1 MNNIKLLVI
10 TFVIIEVFVSIF
22 ILRDL
27 NRRIDTEIASK
38 VNTIT
43 TQKEIIYNNVVNDA
57 LSKFQILYTNQN
69 FFKDINEINTL
80 TGKERENAIRRM
92 HHHFLDMYVNF
103 IPGSVNL
110 IRIYDKS
117 GQLIGR
123 YVDGEL
129 DPSSFNSSFHIIH
142 PVKESILFTID
153 SKDIAVIIPHKLQ
166 YNNEIYGY
174 IEFGMTADSFLNHIE
189 TLYSSSY
196 IFLIKNTYIDKGG
209 LEDIKGQDISRYKVM
224 TGTHYY
230 IPDVILKAII
240 NNIDYIVSSR
250 KDVKN
255 FIKDIYIDGIRYW
268 GVFISIYDIDNNEL
282 GYVAEI
288 MPNNYIYQLKNVAFF
303 LWLLITVALWLFA
316 FIVIV
321 MERNKHSILQLN
333 RVLEGYKLAV
343 DNSSQIIEF
352 SSDLVITNV
361 NQKFLDLMGGQI
373 DEYIGETLVHFAK
386 RCSEPKKYIN
396 SFDKESTNTVFNG
409 IYEFTTKYSK
419 KAVLSISSTPI
430 MNSQGDVINILCVM
444 SDLTP
449 EYSAINEL
457 KAAEDKSE
465 EFITILTDYI
475 NATGNTL
482 VVYKKDFTLEYSNSS
497 HASDPYDN
505 IVNCY
510 KHYVGRCTRACS
522 ECYVKQ
528 VFEEKIKISYEVIEE
543 ENNIYE
549 MISFF
554 PILDKRGNVRLVV
567 CEHRNIFD
575 KVESQKTLLESN
587 EKERAMVTQLQ
598 EMVQARDIA
607 KAEAEHASKAKSS
620 FLANMSHEIRTP
632 INGILGFLALLK
644 DCKMDETA
652 KEYLKIIS
660 ASSESLLGVIN
671 DILDFSKIESGK
683 MELEK
688 VPFSII
694 ADIEAVADMYMAR
707 AEEKKIELTSYTDPT
722 LPRQV
727 LGDSL
732 KIKQIIT
739 NLLSNAVKF
748 TPENGNISLDV
759 RCIYRENGIVRVK
772 FSVSD
777 TGIGIN
783 NDTKEKIFSPFA
795 QGDTSITRRF
805 GGTGLGLSISHSML
819 EMMNSKLELET
830 KENKGSTFSFEL
842 SLKIIDENDYVEN
855 IVDKNKKIMLYLNS
869 SACRRVLEDY
879 MQALNIN
886 FTNCNDDIN
895 MITEDTD
902 FVIIDSGK
910 DIEKFKE
917 LFQKMPYKDKI
928 KYIIGTYSIYKS
940 QISRIEGISRII
952 LKPVTLT
959 RLNNLFKSLMQKNY
973 KEDDSLSDSNKI
985 VELKG
990 DILVVEDNPVNQK
1003 LIVIFLEKAGF
1014 NVTVA
1019 GNGKEALDIIES
1031 GKTFNI
1037 IFMDIHMPVMDGVTA
1052 TKHIRQMGIKTP
1064 IIALTANVI
1073 KEDMDNF
1080 LASGMDGHIAKPI
1093 NFDKLQEVLLQYIK
1107 A

>member
-1 MNNIKLLVI
+1 
-10 TFVIIEVFVSIF
+10 
-22 ILRDL
+22 
-27 NRRIDTEIASK
+27 
-38 VNTIT
+38 
-43 TQKEIIYNNVVNDA
+43 
-57 LSKFQILYTNQN
+57 
-69 FFKDINEINTL
+69 
-80 TGKERENAIRRM
+80 
-92 HHHFLDMYVNF
+92 
-103 IPGSVNL
+103 
-110 IRIYDKS
+110 
-117 GQLIGR
+117 
-123 YVDGEL
+123 
-129 DPSSFNSSFHIIH
+129 
-142 PVKESILFTID
+142 
-153 SKDIAVIIPHKLQ
+153 
-166 YNNEIYGY
+166 
-174 IEFGMTADSFLNHIE
+174 MT
-189 TLYSSSY
+189 
-196 IFLIKNTYIDKGG
+196 
-209 LEDIKGQDISRYKVM
+209 
-224 TGTHYY
+224 
-230 IPDVILKAII
+230 
-240 NNIDYIVSSR
+240 
-250 KDVKN
+250 
-255 FIKDIYIDGIRYW
+255 
-268 GVFISIYDIDNNEL
+268 
-282 GYVAEI
+282 
-288 MPNNYIYQLKNVAFF
+288 
-303 LWLLITVALWLFA
+303 
-316 FIVIV
+316 
-321 MERNKHSILQLN
+321 
-333 RVLEGYKLAV
+333 
-343 DNSSQIIEF
+343 
-352 SSDLVITNV
+352 
-361 NQKFLDLMGGQI
+361 
-373 DEYIGETLVHFAK
+373 
-386 RCSEPKKYIN
+386 
-396 SFDKESTNTVFNG
+396 
-409 IYEFTTKYSK
+409 
-419 KAVLSISSTPI
+419 
-430 MNSQGDVINILCVM
+430 SQGDVVNILCVM

-457 KAAEDKSE
+457 KAAEDRSE

-510 KHYVGRCTRACS
+510 KHYVGRCTRACQ

-587 EKERAMVTQLQ
+587 EKERAMVAQLQ

-688 VPFSII
+688 VPFSIVT
-694 ADIEAVADMYMAR
+694 DIEAIADMYMAR
-707 AEEKKIELTSYTDPT
+707 AEEKKIELTSYTDPR
-722 LPRQV
+722 LPRKV

-732 KIKQIIT
+732 KIKQIMT

-748 TPENGNISLDV
+748 TPAEGFISVDV
-759 RCIYRENGIVRVK
+759 RCIYKENGTVRVK
-772 FSVSD
+772 FSVTD

-830 KENKGSTFSFEL
+830 EENKGSTFSFEL
-842 SLKIIDENDYVEN
+842 SLKIIEEADYIEKF
-855 IVDKNKKIMLYLNS
+855 DTSFKMLLFES
-869 SACRRVLEDY
+869 HGECGRVLEEY
-879 MQALNIN
+879 MSSLNIKV
-886 FTNCNDDIN
+886 TDCHGDYSK
-895 MITEDTD
+895 ITEDTD
-902 FVIIDSGK
+902 YVLIDSGR
-910 DIEKFKE
+910 DIEHFKE
-917 LFQKMPYKDKI
+917 IFAKMPYKDKV
-928 KYIIGTYSIYKS
+928 KYIVGSYSIYKNELS
-940 QISRIEGISRII
+940 KIDGISHIF
-952 LKPVTLT
+952 LKPATLT
-959 RLNNLFKSLMQKNY
+959 RIHDMFARLMQKNY
-973 KEDDSLSDSNKI
+973 KEDEKLSDTDKK
-985 VELKG
+985 VTLKG

-1003 LIVIFLEKAGF
+1003 LIVIFLQKAGF

-1019 GNGKEALDIIES
+1019 GNGKEAVDIVSS
-1031 GKTFNI
+1031 GKVFDI

-1052 TKHIRQMGIKTP
+1052 TKEIRAMGTTTP

-1080 LASGMDGHIAKPI
+1080 IASGMNSHIAKPI
-1093 NFDKLQEVLLQYIK
+1093 NFDKLNEVLLQYLK

>member
-10 TFVIIEVFVSIF
+10 VFVVIEIFVSIF
-22 ILRDL
+22 ILSDL
-27 NRRIDTEIASK
+27 NRRIDTEIASRVK
-38 VNTIT
+38 TMT
-43 TQKEIIYNNVVNDA
+43 TQKEIIYNNVLNDA
-57 LSKFQILYTNQN
+57 LSKFQILYANKE
-69 FFKDINEINTL
+69 FFNDIEEINKL
-80 TGKERENAIRRM
+80 TGKERENAIKRM
-92 HHHFLDMYVNF
+92 HHYFLDMYVNF
-103 IPGSVNL
+103 IPGSINL

-117 GQLIGR
+117 GKLIGR

-129 DPSSFNSSFHIIH
+129 DPSSFNSSFHIIY
-142 PVKESILFTID
+142 PTKESRRFTID
-153 SKDIAVIIPHKLQ
+153 SKDMAVIIPYRLQ
-166 YNNEIYGY
+166 HNNEVYGY

-189 TLYSSSY
+189 PLYSSSY
-196 IFLIKNTYIDKGG
+196 IFLIKNTYIEKGG
-209 LEDIKGQDISRYKVM
+209 IEDIQGQDINKYKVM
-224 TGTHYY
+224 TGSYYY
-230 IPDVILKAII
+230 IPDIILKAII

-255 FIKDIYIDGIRYW
+255 FIKVYIDGTRYW
-268 GVFISIYDIDNNEL
+268 GVCISIYDIDNNEL

-288 MPNNYIYQLKNVAFF
+288 MPNSYIYQLNNIAFF

-321 MERNKHSILQLN
+321 MGRNKYSIMQLN
-333 RVLEGYKLAV
+333 RVLAGYKLAV

-361 NQKFLDLMGGQI
+361 NQKFLDLMGGYI
-373 DEYIGETLVHFAK
+373 DEYIGETLIHFAK
-386 RCSEPKKYIN
+386 RCSEPNKFIN
-396 SFDKESTNTVFNG
+396 SFNSESTNTIFNG
-409 IYEFTTKYSK
+409 IYEFTTKHSK
-419 KAVLSISSTPI
+419 KAVLSVSSTPI
-430 MNSQGDVINILCVM
+430 TTSQGDIIKILCVM

-457 KAAEDKSE
+457 KAAEDRSE

-475 NATGNTL
+475 NAAGNTL

-497 HASDPYDN
+497 HVSDPYDN

-510 KHYVGRCTRACS
+510 KHHVGRCTRACQ

-528 VFEEKIKISYEVIEE
+528 VFEEKVKISYEVIEE

-575 KVESQKTLLESN
+575 KVEYQKTLLESN
-587 EKERAMVTQLQ
+587 EKEHAMVAQLQ

-607 KAEAEHASKAKSS
+607 KAEAEHASKAKSL

-632 INGILGFLALLK
+632 INGILGFLAILK
-644 DCKMDETA
+644 DCKMDDTA

-660 ASSESLLGVIN
+660 ASSENLLGVIN
-671 DILDFSKIESGK
+671 GILDFSKIESGK

-688 VPFSII
+688 VPFSIVT
-694 ADIEAVADMYMAR
+694 DIETVADMYMAR
-707 AEEKKIELTSYTDPT
+707 AEEKKIELTSYIDPL
-722 LPRQV
+722 LPRKV

-732 KIKQIIT
+732 KIKQIMT

-759 RCIYRENGIVRVK
+759 RCIYKENGIVRVK
-772 FSVSD
+772 FSVTD

-783 NDTKEKIFSPFA
+783 NDTKEKIFSPFS

-819 EMMNSKLELET
+819 EMMNSQLELET
-830 KENKGSTFSFEL
+830 EENKGSTFSFEF
-842 SLKIIDENDYVEN
+842 SLKIIDDTDY
-855 IVDKNKKIMLYLNS
+855 IKKFDTNFKMLLFES
-869 SACRRVLEDY
+869 QGECGRVLKDY
-879 MQALNIN
+879 MYSLNIKV
-886 FTNCNDDIN
+886 TDCNGDYSK
-895 MITEDTD
+895 ITEDTD
-902 FVIIDSGK
+902 YVLIDAGK
-910 DIEKFKE
+910 DVEQFKE
-917 LFQKMPYKDKI
+917 VFAKMPYKDKI
-928 KYIIGTYSIYKS
+928 KYIVASYSIDKNKLS
-940 QISRIEGISRII
+940 KIDGISHIF
-952 LKPVTLT
+952 LKPATLT
-959 RLNNLFKSLMQKNY
+959 RIHDIFARLMQKNY
-973 KEDDSLSDSNKI
+973 KEDEKI
-985 VELKG
+985 ADTDKKVTLKG

-1003 LIVIFLEKAGF
+1003 LIVIFLQKAGF

-1019 GNGKEALDIIES
+1019 GNGKEAVDIVS
-1031 GKTFNI
+1031 GGKSFDI
-1037 IFMDIHMPVMDGVTA
+1037 IFMDIHMPVMDGVSS
-1052 TKHIRQMGIKTP
+1052 TKEIRAMGITIP

-1080 LASGMDGHIAKPI
+1080 IASGMNSHIAKPI
-1093 NFDKLQEVLLQYIK
+1093 NFNKLQEVLLQYIK

>member
-10 TFVIIEVFVSIF
+10 TFVVIEIFVSIF

-27 NRRIDTEIASK
+27 NRRIDVEIASR

-57 LSKFQILYTNQN
+57 LSKFQILYTNQA
-69 FFKDINEINTL
+69 FCEDIKEINSL

-103 IPGSVNL
+103 IPGSANL

-117 GQLIGR
+117 GKLIGR

-129 DPSSFNSSFHIIH
+129 DPSSFNSSFHIIY
-142 PVKESILFTID
+142 PTKESRLFTID
-153 SKDIAVIIPHKLQ
+153 SKDIVVIIPHKLQ
-166 YNNEIYGY
+166 HNNEVYGY

-189 TLYSSSY
+189 TLYSSLY

-209 LEDIKGQDISRYKVM
+209 KEDIQGMDIGEYKVM
-224 TGTHYY
+224 TGRHHH
-230 IPDVILKAII
+230 ISEIVLKGII
-240 NNIDYIVSSR
+240 NNIDYVVSLQ
-250 KDVKN
+250 KDAKN
-255 FIKDIYIDGIRYW
+255 FIKDIYMDGARYW
-268 GVFISIYDIDNNEL
+268 GVFISINDIDDNEL

-321 MERNKHSILQLN
+321 MDRNKYSMMQLN

-352 SSDLVITNV
+352 SSDLFITNV

-373 DEYIGETLVHFAK
+373 DEYIGETLAHFAK
-386 RCSEPKKYIN
+386 RCSEPKKFIN
-396 SFDKESTNTVFNG
+396 SFNSESTNTVFNG
-409 IYEFTTKYSK
+409 IYEFTTKHSK

-430 MNSQGDVINILCVM
+430 MNSYGGVINILCVM

-457 KAAEDKSE
+457 KVAEDRSE

-475 NATGNTL
+475 NATGNIL

-497 HASDPYDN
+497 QASDSYDN

-510 KHYVGRCTRACS
+510 KHYAGRCTRACR
-522 ECYVKQ
+522 ECYIKQ

-554 PILDKRGNVRLVV
+554 PIFDKHGNVRLVV

-575 KVESQKTLLESN
+575 KVESQKTLLELN
-587 EKERAMVTQLQ
+587 EKERAMVTQLH

-607 KAEAEHASKAKSS
+607 KAEAEHASKAKSL

-644 DCKMDETA
+644 DYKMDETA
-652 KEYLKIIS
+652 KEYLNIIS
-660 ASSESLLGVIN
+660 TSSESLLGVIN

-688 VPFSII
+688 VPFSIVT
-694 ADIEAVADMYMAR
+694 DIEAIADLYIAQ
-707 AEEKKIELTSYTDPT
+707 AEEKKIELTCYIDPL
-722 LPRQV
+722 LPHKL

-732 KIKQIIT
+732 KIKQIMT
-739 NLLSNAVKF
+739 NFLSNAVKF
-748 TPENGNISLDV
+748 TPEYGSISLDV
-759 RCIYRENGIVRVK
+759 RCIYKENGIARVK
-772 FSVSD
+772 FSVTD

-783 NDTKEKIFSPFA
+783 NATKEKIFSPFA

-819 EMMNSKLELET
+819 EMMNSQLELET
-830 KENKGSTFSFEL
+830 KENNGSTFSFEL
-842 SLKIIDENDYVEN
+842 SLKIIDDTDYIEKFDTN
-855 IVDKNKKIMLYLNS
+855 FKMFIFDSKNGCGRVMQEYMS
-869 SACRRVLEDY
+869 S
-879 MQALNIN
+879 LNIKIN
-886 FTNCNDDIN
+886 DCNGDYN
-895 MITEDTD
+895 KITEDTD
-902 FVIIDSGK
+902 YVLIDSGK
-910 DIEKFKE
+910 DIEHFKA
-917 LFQKMPYKDKI
+917 LFSKMPYKNKVQ
-928 KYIIGTYSIYKS
+928 YIAGSYSIYKNE
-940 QISRIEGISRII
+940 ISKIDGISHIF

-959 RLNNLFKSLMQKNY
+959 RLKNIFKNLVQKSY
-973 KEDDSLSDSNKI
+973 KEDKKLSDIDNQ
-985 VELKG
+985 VMLKG
-990 DILVVEDNPVNQK
+990 NVLVVEDNPVNQK
-1003 LIVIFLEKAGF
+1003 LMVIFLEKTGF

-1019 GNGKEALDIIES
+1019 GNGQEAVDIVSS
-1031 GKTFNI
+1031 GKEFDI
-1037 IFMDIHMPVMDGVTA
+1037 IFMDIHMPVMDGVSS
-1052 TKHIRQMGIKTP
+1052 TKEIRAKGINIP

-1080 LASGMDGHIAKPI
+1080 IASGMNKHVAKPI
-1093 NFDKLQEVLLQYIK
+1093 NFDKLQEVLLQYVK

>member
-1 MNNIKLLVI
+1 MNNIKLLVSA
-10 TFVIIEVFVSIF
+10 FVVIEIFVSIF

-27 NRRIDTEIASK
+27 NRRIDTEIASR

-43 TQKEIIYNNVVNDA
+43 TQKDIIYNNVVNDA
-57 LSKFQILYTNQN
+57 LSKFQILYTNQA
-69 FFKDINEINTL
+69 FLKDIEEINNL

-117 GQLIGR
+117 GKLIGR

-129 DPSSFNSSFHIIH
+129 DPSSFNSSFHIIY
-142 PVKESILFTID
+142 PTKESRLFTID
-153 SKDIAVIIPHKLQ
+153 SKDIAVIIPHRLQ
-166 YNNEIYGY
+166 YNNEVYGY

-196 IFLIKNTYIDKGG
+196 IFLIKNTYIEKGG
-209 LEDIKGQDISRYKVM
+209 IEDIQGQDISKYKVM
-224 TGTHYY
+224 TGSHYY
-230 IPDVILKAII
+230 IPDIILKAII
-240 NNIDYIVSSR
+240 NNIDYVVSSR

-255 FIKDIYIDGIRYW
+255 FIKDIYIDNTRYW

-288 MPNNYIYQLKNVAFF
+288 MPNNYIYQLKNVTFF
-303 LWLLITVALWLFA
+303 LWLLITIALWLFA

-321 MERNKHSILQLN
+321 MERNKHSIMQLN

-361 NQKFLDLMGGQI
+361 NQKFLDLMGGQL
-373 DEYIGETLVHFAK
+373 DEYIGETLAHFAK

-396 SFDKESTNTVFNG
+396 SFNTESTNTVFNG

-457 KAAEDKSE
+457 KATEDRSE

-497 HASDPYDN
+497 HAADPYDN

-510 KHYVGRCTRACS
+510 KHYVGRCTKTCND
-522 ECYVKQ
+522 CYVKQ
-528 VFEEKIKISYEVIEE
+528 VFKEKIKISYEVIEE

-575 KVESQKTLLESN
+575 KVESQKTLLISN
-587 EKERAMVTQLQ
+587 EKERAMVAQLQ

-644 DCKMDETA
+644 DCKM
-652 KEYLKIIS
+652 
-660 ASSESLLGVIN
+660 
-671 DILDFSKIESGK
+671 
-683 MELEK
+683 ELEM
-688 VPFSII
+688 VPFSIVT
-694 ADIEAVADMYMAR
+694 DIEAIADMYMAR
-707 AEEKKIELTSYTDPT
+707 AEEKRIELTSYIDPH
-722 LPRQV
+722 LPRKI

-732 KIKQIIT
+732 KIRQIMT

-748 TPENGNISLDV
+748 TPEDGYISLDV
-759 RCIYRENGIVRVK
+759 RCIYKENGFVRVK
-772 FSVSD
+772 FSVTD

-783 NDTKEKIFSPFA
+783 NDTKEKIFSPFL

-805 GGTGLGLSISHSML
+805 GGTGLGLSISYSML
-819 EMMNSKLELET
+819 EMMNSQLELET
-830 KENKGSTFSFEL
+830 EENKGSTFSFEL
-842 SLKIIDENDYVEN
+842 SLKIIDESDYIEKFDTN
-855 IVDKNKKIMLYLNS
+855 FKMLLFESYGE
-869 SACRRVLEDY
+869 CGRVLEEY
-879 MQALNIN
+879 MSSLNIKV
-886 FTNCNDDIN
+886 TDCHGDYSK
-895 MITEDTD
+895 ITEDTD
-902 FVIIDSGK
+902 YVLIDSGR
-910 DIEKFKE
+910 DIEYFKE
-917 LFQKMPYKDKI
+917 IFAKMPYKDKV
-928 KYIIGTYSIYKS
+928 KYIVGSYSIYKNE
-940 QISRIEGISRII
+940 ISKIDGVSYVF
-952 LKPVTLT
+952 LKPATLT
-959 RLNNLFKSLMQKNY
+959 KIHNMFARFEQKKY
-973 KEDDSLSDSNKI
+973 KEDKQLSDTDKK
-985 VELKG
+985 VMLKG

-1003 LIVIFLEKAGF
+1003 LIVIFLQKSGF

-1019 GNGKEALDIIES
+1019 CNGKEAVDIVSS
-1031 GKTFNI
+1031 GKEFNI

-1052 TKHIRQMGIKTP
+1052 TKAIRAMGIKTP
-1064 IIALTANVI
+1064 VIALTANVI

-1080 LASGMDGHIAKPI
+1080 IASGMNSHIAKPI

>member
-10 TFVIIEVFVSIF
+10 AFVVIEIFVSIF

-27 NRRIDTEIASK
+27 NRRIDTEISSK

-57 LSKFQILYTNQN
+57 LSKFQILYTNQA
-69 FFKDINEINTL
+69 FFKDIEEINKL

-117 GQLIGR
+117 GKLIGR

-129 DPSSFNSSFHIIH
+129 DPSSFNSSFHIIY
-142 PVKESILFTID
+142 PTKESRLFTID
-153 SKDIAVIIPHKLQ
+153 SKDIAVIIPHRLQ

-209 LEDIKGQDISRYKVM
+209 LEDIQGQDISKYKVM
-224 TGTHYY
+224 TGSHYY
-230 IPDVILKAII
+230 IPDIILKAII
-240 NNIDYIVSSR
+240 NNIDYVVSSR

-255 FIKDIYIDGIRYW
+255 FIKDIYIDNTRYW

-321 MERNKHSILQLN
+321 MERNKYSIMQLN

-373 DEYIGETLVHFAK
+373 DEYIGETLTHFAK

-396 SFDKESTNTVFNG
+396 SFNTESTNTVFNG
-409 IYEFTTKYSK
+409 IYEFTTKHSK

-430 MNSQGDVINILCVM
+430 MNSQGEVINILCVM

-457 KAAEDKSE
+457 KSAEDRSE

-510 KHYVGRCTRACS
+510 KHYVGRCTRACQ

-587 EKERAMVTQLQ
+587 EKERAMVAQLQ

-644 DCKMDETA
+644 DCKMDDTA

-688 VPFSII
+688 VPFSIVT
-694 ADIEAVADMYMAR
+694 DIEAIADMYMAR
-707 AEEKKIELTSYTDPT
+707 AEEKKIELTSYTDPR
-722 LPRQV
+722 LPRKV

-732 KIKQIIT
+732 KIKQIMT

-748 TPENGNISLDV
+748 TPAEGSISVDV
-759 RCIYRENGIVRVK
+759 RCIYKENGTVRVK
-772 FSVSD
+772 FSVTD

-830 KENKGSTFSFEL
+830 EENKGSTFSFEL
-842 SLKIIDENDYVEN
+842 SLKIIEEADYIEKF
-855 IVDKNKKIMLYLNS
+855 DTSFKMLLFES
-869 SACRRVLEDY
+869 HGECGRVLEEY
-879 MQALNIN
+879 MSSLNIKV
-886 FTNCNDDIN
+886 TDCHGDYSK
-895 MITEDTD
+895 ITEDTD
-902 FVIIDSGK
+902 YVLIDSGR
-910 DIEKFKE
+910 DIEHFKE
-917 LFQKMPYKDKI
+917 IFAKMPYKDKV
-928 KYIIGTYSIYKS
+928 KYIVGSYSIYKNELS
-940 QISRIEGISRII
+940 KIDGISHIF
-952 LKPVTLT
+952 LKPATLT
-959 RLNNLFKSLMQKNY
+959 RIHDMFARLMQKNY
-973 KEDDSLSDSNKI
+973 KEDEKLSDTDKK
-985 VELKG
+985 VTLKG

-1003 LIVIFLEKAGF
+1003 LIVIFLQKAGF

-1019 GNGKEALDIIES
+1019 GNGKEAVDIVSS
-1031 GKTFNI
+1031 GKVFDI

-1052 TKHIRQMGIKTP
+1052 TKEIRAMGITTP

-1080 LASGMDGHIAKPI
+1080 IASGMNSHIAKPI
-1093 NFDKLQEVLLQYIK
+1093 NFDKLNEVLLQYLK

>member
-10 TFVIIEVFVSIF
+10 VFVVIEIFVSIF
-22 ILRDL
+22 ILSDL
-27 NRRIDTEIASK
+27 NRRIDTEIASRVK
-38 VNTIT
+38 TMT
-43 TQKEIIYNNVVNDA
+43 TQKEIIYNNVLNDA
-57 LSKFQILYTNQN
+57 LSKFQILYANKE
-69 FFKDINEINTL
+69 FFNDIEEINKL
-80 TGKERENAIRRM
+80 TGKERENAIKRM
-92 HHHFLDMYVNF
+92 HHYFLDMYVNF
-103 IPGSVNL
+103 IPGSINL

-117 GQLIGR
+117 GKLIGR

-129 DPSSFNSSFHIIH
+129 DPSSFNSSFHIIY
-142 PVKESILFTID
+142 PTKESRRFTID
-153 SKDIAVIIPHKLQ
+153 SKDMAVIIPYRLQ
-166 YNNEIYGY
+166 HNNEVYGY

-189 TLYSSSY
+189 PLYSSSY
-196 IFLIKNTYIDKGG
+196 IFLIKNTYIEKGG
-209 LEDIKGQDISRYKVM
+209 IEDIQGQDINKYKVM
-224 TGTHYY
+224 TGSYYY
-230 IPDVILKAII
+230 IPDIILKAII

-255 FIKDIYIDGIRYW
+255 FIKVYIDGTRYW
-268 GVFISIYDIDNNEL
+268 GVCISIYDIDNNEL

-288 MPNNYIYQLKNVAFF
+288 MPNSYIYQLNNIAFF

-321 MERNKHSILQLN
+321 MGRNKYSIMQLN
-333 RVLEGYKLAV
+333 RVLAGYKLAV

-361 NQKFLDLMGGQI
+361 NQKFLDLMGGYI
-373 DEYIGETLVHFAK
+373 DEYIGETLIHFAK
-386 RCSEPKKYIN
+386 RCSEPNKFIN
-396 SFDKESTNTVFNG
+396 SFNSESTNTIFNG
-409 IYEFTTKYSK
+409 IYEFTTKHSK
-419 KAVLSISSTPI
+419 KAVLSVSSTPI
-430 MNSQGDVINILCVM
+430 TTSQGDIIKILCVM

-457 KAAEDKSE
+457 KAAEDRSE

-475 NATGNTL
+475 NAAGNTL
-482 VVYKKDFTLEYSNSS
+482 VVYKKDFTLECSNSS
-497 HASDPYDN
+497 HVSDPYDN

-510 KHYVGRCTRACS
+510 KHHVGRCTRACQ

-528 VFEEKIKISYEVIEE
+528 VFEEKVKISYEVIEE

-575 KVESQKTLLESN
+575 KVEYQKTLLESN
-587 EKERAMVTQLQ
+587 EKEHAMVAQLQ

-607 KAEAEHASKAKSS
+607 KAEAEHASKAKSL

-632 INGILGFLALLK
+632 INGILGFLAILK
-644 DCKMDETA
+644 DCKMDDTA

-660 ASSESLLGVIN
+660 ASSENLLGVIN
-671 DILDFSKIESGK
+671 GILDFSKIESGK

-688 VPFSII
+688 VPFSIVT
-694 ADIEAVADMYMAR
+694 DIETVADMYMAR
-707 AEEKKIELTSYTDPT
+707 AEEKKIELTSYIDPL
-722 LPRQV
+722 LPRKV

-732 KIKQIIT
+732 KIKQIMT

-759 RCIYRENGIVRVK
+759 RCIYKENGIVRVK
-772 FSVSD
+772 FSVTD

-783 NDTKEKIFSPFA
+783 NDTKEKIFSPFS

-819 EMMNSKLELET
+819 EMMNSQLELET
-830 KENKGSTFSFEL
+830 EENKGSTFSFEL
-842 SLKIIDENDYVEN
+842 SLKIIDDTDY
-855 IVDKNKKIMLYLNS
+855 IKKFDTNFKMLLFES
-869 SACRRVLEDY
+869 QGECGRVLKDY
-879 MQALNIN
+879 MYSLNIKV
-886 FTNCNDDIN
+886 TDCNGDYSK
-895 MITEDTD
+895 ITEDTD
-902 FVIIDSGK
+902 YVLIDAGK
-910 DIEKFKE
+910 DVEQFKE
-917 LFQKMPYKDKI
+917 VFAKMPYKDKI
-928 KYIIGTYSIYKS
+928 KYIVASYSIDKNKLS
-940 QISRIEGISRII
+940 KIDGISHIF
-952 LKPVTLT
+952 LKPATLT
-959 RLNNLFKSLMQKNY
+959 RIHDIFARLMQKNY
-973 KEDDSLSDSNKI
+973 KEDEKI
-985 VELKG
+985 ADTDKKVTLKG

-1003 LIVIFLEKAGF
+1003 LIVIFLQKAGF

-1019 GNGKEALDIIES
+1019 GNGKEAVDIVS
-1031 GKTFNI
+1031 GGKSFDI
-1037 IFMDIHMPVMDGVTA
+1037 IFMDIHMPVMDGVSS
-1052 TKHIRQMGIKTP
+1052 TKEIRAMGITIP

-1080 LASGMDGHIAKPI
+1080 IASGMNSHIAKPI
-1093 NFDKLQEVLLQYIK
+1093 NFNKLQEVLLQYIK

>member
-10 TFVIIEVFVSIF
+10 VFVVIEIFVSIF
-22 ILRDL
+22 ILSDL
-27 NRRIDTEIASK
+27 NRRIDTEIASRVK
-38 VNTIT
+38 TMT
-43 TQKEIIYNNVVNDA
+43 TQKEIIYNNVLNDA
-57 LSKFQILYTNQN
+57 LSKFQILYANKE
-69 FFKDINEINTL
+69 FFNDIEEINKL
-80 TGKERENAIRRM
+80 TGKERENAIKRM
-92 HHHFLDMYVNF
+92 HHYFLDMYVNF
-103 IPGSVNL
+103 IPGSINL

-117 GQLIGR
+117 GKLIGR

-129 DPSSFNSSFHIIH
+129 DPSSFNSSFHIIY
-142 PVKESILFTID
+142 PTKESRRFTID
-153 SKDIAVIIPHKLQ
+153 SKDMAVIIPYRLQ
-166 YNNEIYGY
+166 HNNEVYGY

-189 TLYSSSY
+189 HLYSSSY
-196 IFLIKNTYIDKGG
+196 IFLIKNTYIEKGG
-209 LEDIKGQDISRYKVM
+209 IEDIQGQDINKYKVM
-224 TGTHYY
+224 TGSYYY
-230 IPDVILKAII
+230 IPDIILKAII

-255 FIKDIYIDGIRYW
+255 FIKVYIDGTRYW
-268 GVFISIYDIDNNEL
+268 GVCISIYDIDNNEL

-288 MPNNYIYQLKNVAFF
+288 MPNSYIYQLNNIAFF

-321 MERNKHSILQLN
+321 MGRNKYSIMQLN
-333 RVLEGYKLAV
+333 RVLAGYKLAV

-361 NQKFLDLMGGQI
+361 NQKFLDLMGGYI
-373 DEYIGETLVHFAK
+373 DEYIGETLIHFAK
-386 RCSEPKKYIN
+386 RCSEPNKFIN
-396 SFDKESTNTVFNG
+396 SFNSESTNTIFNG
-409 IYEFTTKYSK
+409 IYEFTTKHSK
-419 KAVLSISSTPI
+419 KAVLSVSSTPI
-430 MNSQGDVINILCVM
+430 TTSQGDIIKILCVM

-457 KAAEDKSE
+457 KAAEDRSE

-475 NATGNTL
+475 NAAGNTL

-497 HASDPYDN
+497 HVSDPYDN

-510 KHYVGRCTRACS
+510 KHHVGRCTRACQ

-528 VFEEKIKISYEVIEE
+528 VFEEKVKISYEVIEE

-575 KVESQKTLLESN
+575 KVEYQKTLLESN
-587 EKERAMVTQLQ
+587 EKEHAMVAQLQ

-607 KAEAEHASKAKSS
+607 KAEAEHASKAKSL

-632 INGILGFLALLK
+632 INGILGFLAILK
-644 DCKMDETA
+644 DCKMDDTA

-660 ASSESLLGVIN
+660 ASSENLLGVIN
-671 DILDFSKIESGK
+671 GILDFSKIESGK

-688 VPFSII
+688 VPFSIVT
-694 ADIEAVADMYMAR
+694 DIETVADMYMAR
-707 AEEKKIELTSYTDPT
+707 AEEKKIELTSYIDPL
-722 LPRQV
+722 LPRKV

-732 KIKQIIT
+732 KIKQIMT

-759 RCIYRENGIVRVK
+759 RCIYKENGIVRVK
-772 FSVSD
+772 FSVTD

-783 NDTKEKIFSPFA
+783 NDTKEKIFSPFS

-819 EMMNSKLELET
+819 EMMNSQLELET
-830 KENKGSTFSFEL
+830 EENKGSTFSFEL
-842 SLKIIDENDYVEN
+842 SLKIIDDTDY
-855 IVDKNKKIMLYLNS
+855 IKKFDTNFKMLLFES
-869 SACRRVLEDY
+869 QGECGRVLKDY
-879 MQALNIN
+879 MYSLNIKV
-886 FTNCNDDIN
+886 TDCNGDYSK
-895 MITEDTD
+895 ITEDTD
-902 FVIIDSGK
+902 YVLIDAGK
-910 DIEKFKE
+910 DVEQFKE
-917 LFQKMPYKDKI
+917 VFAKMPYKDKI
-928 KYIIGTYSIYKS
+928 KYIVASYSIDKNKLS
-940 QISRIEGISRII
+940 KIDGISHIF
-952 LKPVTLT
+952 LKPATLT
-959 RLNNLFKSLMQKNY
+959 RIHDIFARLMQKNY
-973 KEDDSLSDSNKI
+973 KEDEKI
-985 VELKG
+985 ADTDKKVTLKG

-1003 LIVIFLEKAGF
+1003 LIVIFLQKAGF

-1019 GNGKEALDIIES
+1019 GNGKEAVDIVS
-1031 GKTFNI
+1031 GGKSFDI
-1037 IFMDIHMPVMDGVTA
+1037 IFMDIHMPVMDGVSS
-1052 TKHIRQMGIKTP
+1052 TKEIRAMGITIP

-1080 LASGMDGHIAKPI
+1080 IASGMNSHIAKPI
-1093 NFDKLQEVLLQYIK
+1093 NFNKLQEVLLQYIK

>member
-10 TFVIIEVFVSIF
+10 VFVVIEIFVSIF
-22 ILRDL
+22 ILSDL
-27 NRRIDTEIASK
+27 NRRIDTEIASRVK
-38 VNTIT
+38 TMT
-43 TQKEIIYNNVVNDA
+43 TQKEIIYNNVLNDA
-57 LSKFQILYTNQN
+57 LSKFQILYANKE
-69 FFKDINEINTL
+69 FFNDIEEINKL
-80 TGKERENAIRRM
+80 TGKERENAIKRM
-92 HHHFLDMYVNF
+92 HHYFLDMYVNF
-103 IPGSVNL
+103 IPGSINL

-117 GQLIGR
+117 GKLIGR

-129 DPSSFNSSFHIIH
+129 DPSSFNSSFHIIY
-142 PVKESILFTID
+142 PTKESRRFTID
-153 SKDIAVIIPHKLQ
+153 SKDMAVIIPYRLQ
-166 YNNEIYGY
+166 HNNEVYGY

-189 TLYSSSY
+189 PLYSSSY
-196 IFLIKNTYIDKGG
+196 IFLIKNTYIEKGG
-209 LEDIKGQDISRYKVM
+209 IEDIQGQDINKYKVM
-224 TGTHYY
+224 TGSYYY
-230 IPDVILKAII
+230 IPDIILKAII

-255 FIKDIYIDGIRYW
+255 FIKVYIDGTRYW
-268 GVFISIYDIDNNEL
+268 GVCISIYDIDNNEL

-288 MPNNYIYQLKNVAFF
+288 MPNSYIYQLNNIAFF

-321 MERNKHSILQLN
+321 MGRNKYSIMQLN
-333 RVLEGYKLAV
+333 RVLAGYKLAV

-361 NQKFLDLMGGQI
+361 NQKFLDLMGGYI
-373 DEYIGETLVHFAK
+373 DEYIGETLIHFAK
-386 RCSEPKKYIN
+386 RCSEPNKFIN
-396 SFDKESTNTVFNG
+396 SFNSESTNTIFNG
-409 IYEFTTKYSK
+409 IYEFTTKHSK
-419 KAVLSISSTPI
+419 KAVLSVSSTPI
-430 MNSQGDVINILCVM
+430 TTSQGDIIKILCVM

-457 KAAEDKSE
+457 KAAEDRSE

-475 NATGNTL
+475 NAAGNTL

-497 HASDPYDN
+497 HVSDPYDN

-510 KHYVGRCTRACS
+510 KHHVGRCTRACQ

-528 VFEEKIKISYEVIEE
+528 VFEEKVKISYEVIEE

-575 KVESQKTLLESN
+575 KVEYQKTLLESN
-587 EKERAMVTQLQ
+587 EKEHAMVAQLQ

-607 KAEAEHASKAKSS
+607 KAEAEHASKAKSL

-632 INGILGFLALLK
+632 INGILGFLAILK
-644 DCKMDETA
+644 DCKMDDTA

-660 ASSESLLGVIN
+660 ASSENLLGVIN
-671 DILDFSKIESGK
+671 GILDFSKIESGK

-688 VPFSII
+688 VPFSIVT
-694 ADIEAVADMYMAR
+694 DIETVADMYMAR
-707 AEEKKIELTSYTDPT
+707 AEEKKIELTSYIDPL
-722 LPRQV
+722 LPRKV

-732 KIKQIIT
+732 KIKQIMT

-759 RCIYRENGIVRVK
+759 RCIYKENGIVRVK
-772 FSVSD
+772 FSVTD

-783 NDTKEKIFSPFA
+783 NDTKEKIFSPFS

-819 EMMNSKLELET
+819 EMMNSQLELET
-830 KENKGSTFSFEL
+830 EENKGSTFSFEL
-842 SLKIIDENDYVEN
+842 SLKIIDDTDY
-855 IVDKNKKIMLYLNS
+855 IKKFDTNFKMLLFES
-869 SACRRVLEDY
+869 QGECGRVLKDY
-879 MQALNIN
+879 MYSLNIKV
-886 FTNCNDDIN
+886 TDCNGDYSK
-895 MITEDTD
+895 ITEDTD
-902 FVIIDSGK
+902 YVLIDAGK
-910 DIEKFKE
+910 DVEQFKE
-917 LFQKMPYKDKI
+917 VFAKMPYKDKI
-928 KYIIGTYSIYKS
+928 KYIVASYSIDKNKLS
-940 QISRIEGISRII
+940 KIDGISHIF
-952 LKPVTLT
+952 LNPATLT
-959 RLNNLFKSLMQKNY
+959 RIHDIFARLMQKNY
-973 KEDDSLSDSNKI
+973 KEDEKI
-985 VELKG
+985 ADTDKKVTLKG

-1003 LIVIFLEKAGF
+1003 LIVIFLQKAGF

-1019 GNGKEALDIIES
+1019 GNGKEAVDIVS
-1031 GKTFNI
+1031 GGKSFDI
-1037 IFMDIHMPVMDGVTA
+1037 IFMDIHMPVMDGVSS
-1052 TKHIRQMGIKTP
+1052 TKEIRAMGITIP

-1080 LASGMDGHIAKPI
+1080 IASGMNSHIAKPI
-1093 NFDKLQEVLLQYIK
+1093 NFNKLQEVLLQYIK

>member
-10 TFVIIEVFVSIF
+10 TFVVIEIFVSIF

-27 NRRIDTEIASK
+27 NRRID
-38 VNTIT
+38 
-43 TQKEIIYNNVVNDA
+43 
-57 LSKFQILYTNQN
+57 
-69 FFKDINEINTL
+69 
-80 TGKERENAIRRM
+80 
-92 HHHFLDMYVNF
+92 LDMYVNF
-103 IPGSVNL
+103 IPGSANL

-117 GQLIGR
+117 GKLIGR

-129 DPSSFNSSFHIIH
+129 DPSSFNSSFHIIY
-142 PVKESILFTID
+142 PTKESRLFTID

-166 YNNEIYGY
+166 HNNEVYGY

-189 TLYSSSY
+189 TLYSSLY

-209 LEDIKGQDISRYKVM
+209 KEDIQGMDIGEYKVM
-224 TGTHYY
+224 TGRHHH
-230 IPDVILKAII
+230 ISEIVLKGII
-240 NNIDYIVSSR
+240 NNIDYVVSLQ
-250 KDVKN
+250 KDAKN
-255 FIKDIYIDGIRYW
+255 FIKDIYMDGARYW
-268 GVFISIYDIDNNEL
+268 GVFISINDIDDNEL

-321 MERNKHSILQLN
+321 MDRNKYSMMQLN

-352 SSDLVITNV
+352 SSDLFITNV

-373 DEYIGETLVHFAK
+373 DEYIGETLAHFAK
-386 RCSEPKKYIN
+386 RCSEPKKFIN
-396 SFDKESTNTVFNG
+396 SFNSESTNTVFNG
-409 IYEFTTKYSK
+409 IYEFTTKHSK

-430 MNSQGDVINILCVM
+430 MNSYGGVINILCVM

-457 KAAEDKSE
+457 KVAEDRSE

-475 NATGNTL
+475 NATGNIL

-497 HASDPYDN
+497 QASDSYDN

-510 KHYVGRCTRACS
+510 KHYAGRCTRACR
-522 ECYVKQ
+522 ECYIKQ

-554 PILDKRGNVRLVV
+554 PIFDKHGNVRLVV

-575 KVESQKTLLESN
+575 KVESQKTLLELN
-587 EKERAMVTQLQ
+587 EKERAMVTQLH

-607 KAEAEHASKAKSS
+607 KAEAEHASKAKSL

-644 DCKMDETA
+644 DYKMDETA
-652 KEYLKIIS
+652 KEYLNIIS
-660 ASSESLLGVIN
+660 TSSESLLGVIN

-688 VPFSII
+688 VPFSIVT
-694 ADIEAVADMYMAR
+694 DIEAIADLYIAR
-707 AEEKKIELTSYTDPT
+707 AEEKKIELTCYIDPL
-722 LPRQV
+722 LPHKL

-732 KIKQIIT
+732 KIKQIMT
-739 NLLSNAVKF
+739 NFLSNAVKF
-748 TPENGNISLDV
+748 TPEYGSISLDV
-759 RCIYRENGIVRVK
+759 RCIYKENGIARVK
-772 FSVSD
+772 FSVTD

-783 NDTKEKIFSPFA
+783 NATKEKIFSPFA

-819 EMMNSKLELET
+819 EMMNSQLELET
-830 KENKGSTFSFEL
+830 KENNGSTFSFEL
-842 SLKIIDENDYVEN
+842 SLKIIDDTDYIEKFDTN
-855 IVDKNKKIMLYLNS
+855 FKMFIFDSKNGCGRVMQEYMS
-869 SACRRVLEDY
+869 S
-879 MQALNIN
+879 LNIKIN
-886 FTNCNDDIN
+886 DCNGDYN
-895 MITEDTD
+895 KITEDTD
-902 FVIIDSGK
+902 YVLIDSGK
-910 DIEKFKE
+910 DIEHFKA
-917 LFQKMPYKDKI
+917 LFSKMPYKNKVQ
-928 KYIIGTYSIYKS
+928 YIAGSYSIYKNE
-940 QISRIEGISRII
+940 ISKIDGISHIF

-959 RLNNLFKSLMQKNY
+959 RLKNIFKNLVQKSY
-973 KEDDSLSDSNKI
+973 KEDKKLSDIDNQ
-985 VELKG
+985 VMLKG
-990 DILVVEDNPVNQK
+990 NVLVVEDNPVNQK
-1003 LIVIFLEKAGF
+1003 LMVIFLEKTGF

-1019 GNGKEALDIIES
+1019 GNGQEAVDIVSS
-1031 GKTFNI
+1031 GKEFDI
-1037 IFMDIHMPVMDGVTA
+1037 IFMDIHMPVMDGVSS
-1052 TKHIRQMGIKTP
+1052 TKEIRAKGINVP

-1080 LASGMDGHIAKPI
+1080 IASGMNKHVAKPI
-1093 NFDKLQEVLLQYIK
+1093 NFDKLQEVLLQYVK

>member
-10 TFVIIEVFVSIF
+10 VFVVIEIFVSIF
-22 ILRDL
+22 ILSDL
-27 NRRIDTEIASK
+27 NRRIDTEIASRVK
-38 VNTIT
+38 TMT
-43 TQKEIIYNNVVNDA
+43 TQKEIIYNNVLNDA
-57 LSKFQILYTNQN
+57 LSKFQILYANKE
-69 FFKDINEINTL
+69 FFNDIEEINKL
-80 TGKERENAIRRM
+80 TGKERENAIKRM
-92 HHHFLDMYVNF
+92 HHYFLDMYVNF
-103 IPGSVNL
+103 IPGSINL

-117 GQLIGR
+117 GKLIGR

-129 DPSSFNSSFHIIH
+129 DPSSFNSSFHIIY
-142 PVKESILFTID
+142 PTKESRRFTID
-153 SKDIAVIIPHKLQ
+153 SKDMAVIIPYRLQ
-166 YNNEIYGY
+166 HNNEVYGY

-189 TLYSSSY
+189 PLYSSSY
-196 IFLIKNTYIDKGG
+196 IFLIKNTYIEKGG
-209 LEDIKGQDISRYKVM
+209 IEDIQGQDINKYKVM
-224 TGTHYY
+224 TGSYYY
-230 IPDVILKAII
+230 IPDIILKAII

-255 FIKDIYIDGIRYW
+255 FIKVYIDGTRYW
-268 GVFISIYDIDNNEL
+268 GVCISIYDIDNNEL

-288 MPNNYIYQLKNVAFF
+288 MPNSYIYQLNNIAFF

-321 MERNKHSILQLN
+321 MGRNKYSIMQLN
-333 RVLEGYKLAV
+333 RVLAGYKLAV

-361 NQKFLDLMGGQI
+361 NQKFLDLMGGYI
-373 DEYIGETLVHFAK
+373 DEYIGETLIHFAK
-386 RCSEPKKYIN
+386 RCSEPNKFIN
-396 SFDKESTNTVFNG
+396 SFNSESTNTIFNG
-409 IYEFTTKYSK
+409 IYEFTTKHSK
-419 KAVLSISSTPI
+419 KAVLSVSSTPI
-430 MNSQGDVINILCVM
+430 TTSQGDIIKILCVM

-457 KAAEDKSE
+457 KAAEDRSE

-475 NATGNTL
+475 NAAGNTL

-497 HASDPYDN
+497 HVSDPYDN

-510 KHYVGRCTRACS
+510 KHHVGRCTRACQ

-528 VFEEKIKISYEVIEE
+528 VFEEKVKISYEVIEE

-575 KVESQKTLLESN
+575 KVEYQKTLLESN
-587 EKERAMVTQLQ
+587 EKEHAMVAQLQ

-607 KAEAEHASKAKSS
+607 KAEAEHASKAKSL

-632 INGILGFLALLK
+632 INGILGFLAILK
-644 DCKMDETA
+644 DCKMDDTA

-660 ASSESLLGVIN
+660 ASSENLLGVIN
-671 DILDFSKIESGK
+671 GILDFSKIESGK

-688 VPFSII
+688 VPFSIVT
-694 ADIEAVADMYMAR
+694 DIETVADMYMAR
-707 AEEKKIELTSYTDPT
+707 AEEKKIELTSYIDPL
-722 LPRQV
+722 LPRKV

-732 KIKQIIT
+732 KIKQIMT

-759 RCIYRENGIVRVK
+759 RCIYKENGIVRVK
-772 FSVSD
+772 FSVTD

-783 NDTKEKIFSPFA
+783 NDTKEKIFSPFS

-819 EMMNSKLELET
+819 EMMNSQLELET
-830 KENKGSTFSFEL
+830 EENKGSTFSFEL
-842 SLKIIDENDYVEN
+842 SLKIIDDTDY
-855 IVDKNKKIMLYLNS
+855 IKKFDTNFKMLLFES
-869 SACRRVLEDY
+869 QGECGRVLKDY
-879 MQALNIN
+879 MYSLNIKV
-886 FTNCNDDIN
+886 TDCNGDYSK
-895 MITEDTD
+895 ITEDTD
-902 FVIIDSGK
+902 YVLIDAGK
-910 DIEKFKE
+910 DVEQFKE
-917 LFQKMPYKDKI
+917 VFAKMPYKDKI
-928 KYIIGTYSIYKS
+928 KYIVASYSIDKNKLS
-940 QISRIEGISRII
+940 KIDGISHIF
-952 LKPVTLT
+952 LKPATLT
-959 RLNNLFKSLMQKNY
+959 RIHDIFARLMQKNY
-973 KEDDSLSDSNKI
+973 KEDEKI
-985 VELKG
+985 ADTDKKVTLKG

-1003 LIVIFLEKAGF
+1003 LIVIFLQKAGF

-1019 GNGKEALDIIES
+1019 GNGKEAVDIVS
-1031 GKTFNI
+1031 GGKSFDI
-1037 IFMDIHMPVMDGVTA
+1037 IFMDIHMPVMDGVSS
-1052 TKHIRQMGIKTP
+1052 TKEIRAMGITIP

-1080 LASGMDGHIAKPI
+1080 IASGMNSHIAKPI
-1093 NFDKLQEVLLQYIK
+1093 NFNKLQEVLLQYIK